1 MHLMQYEIRI
11 PDGYDIRERV
21 RLRGS
26 STDEY
31 PDLAVKAY
39 CITDTH
45 YSPFYFW
52 RAPDGMNQFL
62 YRDGGFHNIV
72 NDFGRPPVQHWMGVA
87 FRKGGATQARTAT
100 RRVVPF
106 PPHTKIPYSAA
117 EQQDF
122 FAHATGI
129 DPHSWQ
135 LVQFTLWPGE
145 PPHGTEGV
153 RYDVLHLST
162 PEL

>member
-1 MHLMQYEIRI
+1 MHLMQYEVPI

-26 STDEY
+26 STDAY
-31 PDLAVKAY
+31 PDLGLKAY
-39 CITDTH
+39 CVTDTH

-62 YRDGGFHNIV
+62 YHDGGFHNIV
-72 NDFGRPPVQHWMGVA
+72 NDFGRPPVRHWMGVA
-87 FRKGGATQARTAT
+87 FHRGASPSARTAT
-100 RRVVPF
+100 RRVVPY
-106 PPHTKIPYSAA
+106 TKIPDHS
-117 EQQDF
+117 EQQDY

-129 DPHSWQ
+129 DPNGWQ
-135 LVQFTLWPGE
+135 LVEFTLWPGE
-145 PPHGTEGV
+145 PPVSDEYTT

>member
-1 MHLMQYEIRI
+1 MHLMQYEIAI

-21 RLRGS
+21 RRRGS

-39 CITDTH
+39 CVTDTH

-87 FRKGGATQARTAT
+87 FHRGRATQASTAT
-100 RRVVPF
+100 RRLVSF
-106 PPHTKIPYSAA
+106 TKIPDFS
-117 EQQDF
+117 ERQDF

-135 LVQFTLWPGE
+135 LAEFTLWPGE
-145 PPHGTEGV
+145 PPRGTEGV